1 MCILEGAI
9 VNEEDLA
16 GLRENVIF
24 IYLDLLL
31 VSILFLSYDSHDDI

>member
-9 VNEEDLA
+9 VNEDLA